1 VSLSQSYDVILYSV
15 ASSATSVAPLNA
27 AVESPKSEAILNM
40 LVAAVLQMDAR
51 MKKMEEMLQSILE
64 RTERNSSS

>member
-1 VSLSQSYDVILYSV
+1 LSQSYDIILYSV
-15 ASSATSVAPLNA
+15 SSSATSESPLNA
-27 AVESPKSEAILNM
+27 AVESSKSEAILNM

-51 MKKMEEMLQSILE
+51 MKKMEEMLQAILE

>member
-1 VSLSQSYDVILYSV
+1 
-15 ASSATSVAPLNA
+15 
-27 AVESPKSEAILNM
+27 M

-51 MKKMEEMLQSILE
+51 MKKMEEMLQAILE